1 MTPAVLA
8 LCLFVA
14 ALAGFAVYA
23 VLPHGHG
30 DLRTRIAAFAEPAQ
44 ASPVR
49 ESRLK
54 RQRRLGEDG
63 LRVVERLLERTA
75 WWHRLKEEMEIAE
88 FPPSPVA
95 YMLGTVV
102 ATIVL
107 GFVLALL
114 SPIVVLFALLVPLIS
129 RILVARKLRQ
139 KRYRFAEQLPDSLLV
154 LAASLRAGHSFASG
168 LQSVVDEADEPSQG
182 ELKRAVADIQL
193 GVSMEESLLRVAGRM
208 KNEDLEQVALVASL
222 QQESG
227 GNTAEVLDIVIAI
240 IRQHFELRGL
250 VRTLTAEGRMAQS
263 ILTGLP
269 IVAGSLV
276 ALISPHYLSP
286 LFTTGAG
293 QVMLFVSVAMVFVGF
308 LSIKRILSI
317 E

>member
-1 MTPAVLA
+1 MMPVLA

-14 ALAGFAVYA
+14 ALAGFAVYV

-30 DLRTRIAAFAEPAQ
+30 DLRTRIAAFAEPTQ
-44 ASPVR
+44 ANSRR
-49 ESRLK
+49 ESRVK
-54 RQRRLGEDG
+54 REQRLGEDG

-75 WWHRLKEEMEIAE
+75 WWYRLKEDMEIAE
-88 FPPSPVA
+88 FPRSPVA
-95 YMLGTVV
+95 YLLGTVV
-102 ATIVL
+102 GTIVL
-107 GFVLALL
+107 AFVLALL
-114 SPIVVLFALLVPLIS
+114 SPVAVLFALLVPLIS
-129 RILVARKLRQ
+129 WILVARKLRQ
-139 KRYRFAEQLPDSLLV
+139 KRDRFAEQLPDSLLV

-168 LQSVVDEADEPSQG
+168 LQSVVDETEEPSKS
-182 ELKRAVADIQL
+182 ELTRAVADIHL
-193 GVSMEESLLRVAGRM
+193 GVSTEESLLRVADRM
-208 KNEDLEQVALVASL
+208 KNDDLEQVALVASL

-227 GNTAEVLDIVIAI
+227 GNTAEILDIVIGI

-269 IVAGSLV
+269 IVAGCLV

-293 QVMLFVSVAMVFVGF
+293 QVMLFASIALVVVGF